1 MTSLHLNWFHS
12 FASNHLIL
20 QVNKK
25 LPVGFQGRAGV
36 ACRPSHS
43 PSAPLPSPLAGYS
56 DPASAGC
63 KQFTVGFAALE
74 DSSSTATAEIAVNG
88 MDPPELGFP
97 PAEPTKGTSGQW
109 RRSQADK
116 IEARVV
122 KKKKESSA
130 QPSGSPCSFASAP
143 LRLSL

>member
-1 MTSLHLNWFHS
+1 MVFRGEQALL
-12 FASNHLIL
+12 
-20 QVNKK
+20 
-25 LPVGFQGRAGV
+25 VG
-36 ACRPSHS
+36 PSHS

-122 KKKKESSA
+122 QKK
-130 QPSGSPCSFASAP
+130 
-143 LRLSL
+143 RI

>member
-1 MTSLHLNWFHS
+1 MLAPPT
-12 FASNHLIL
+12 
-20 QVNKK
+20 
-25 LPVGFQGRAGV
+25 
-36 ACRPSHS
+36 RPQ
-43 PSAPLPSPLAGYS
+43 PFLPSPLAGYS

-88 MDPPELGFP
+88 MDPPELAFP

-122 KKKKESSA
+122 KEKKNLGFTVLFCFRATSIV
-130 QPSGSPCSFASAP
+130 P
-143 LRLSL
+143 LSHFWV

>member
-1 MTSLHLNWFHS
+1 M
-12 FASNHLIL
+12 
-20 QVNKK
+20 
-25 LPVGFQGRAGV
+25 
-36 ACRPSHS
+36 
-43 PSAPLPSPLAGYS
+43 
-56 DPASAGC
+56 
-63 KQFTVGFAALE
+63 GFAALE

-122 KKKKESSA
+122 KEKKNLARSR
-130 QPSGSPCSFASAP
+130 ASRRALLLPRHFDCPFEP
-143 LRLSL
+143 LLGLRPHNRTRCEGTNMETEPGLC